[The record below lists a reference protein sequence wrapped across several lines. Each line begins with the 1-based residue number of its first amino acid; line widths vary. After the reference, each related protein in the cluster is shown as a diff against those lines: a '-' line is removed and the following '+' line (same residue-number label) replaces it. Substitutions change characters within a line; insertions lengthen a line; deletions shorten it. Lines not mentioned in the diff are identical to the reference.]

1 VCPTCT
7 AALDELLAEERLL
20 RAIDLYGQV
29 TAWKCAGL
37 LTTST
42 AMRLWSVIQPAT
54 RATDP
59 SPSKPAE
66 SVATPTLAAADTTSQ
81 PPRLPFRWRDLGE
94 SLLAERTL
102 NTLLGLGAFLILAAA
117 LVISVLNPT
126 NVSHLPHVGV
136 VAGTMS
142 LFYAAGYTCHVRMRL
157 TRAGEALLAI
167 AGALVPLGVWV
178 VGGAEGMGWRR
189 SPPPR
194 RLLHRAAG
202 AGE

>member
-1 VCPTCT
+1 MTVPIAGDPPGPGASAEPTSFARLGWQLATPELCAQCDRRTDVCPTCT

-81 PPRLPFRWRDLGE
+81 PPRPPFRWRDPGE

-102 NTLLGLGAFLILAAA
+102 NTLLDWVLI
-117 LVISVLNPT
+117 
-126 NVSHLPHVGV
+126 
-136 VAGTMS
+136 
-142 LFYAAGYTCHVRMRL
+142 
-157 TRAGEALLAI
+157 
-167 AGALVPLGVWV
+167 
-178 VGGAEGMGWRR
+178 
-189 SPPPR
+189 
-194 RLLHRAAG
+194 
-202 AGE
+202 